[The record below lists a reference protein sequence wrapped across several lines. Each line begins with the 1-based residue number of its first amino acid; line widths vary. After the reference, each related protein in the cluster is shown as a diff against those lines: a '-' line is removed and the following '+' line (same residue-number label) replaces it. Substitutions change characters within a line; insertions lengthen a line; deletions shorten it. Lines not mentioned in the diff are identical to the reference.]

1 MTRFDDPVTFV
12 VGSTDQ
18 LWARTTDRFKTDL
31 TGEVIELR
39 TKLPDGTFT
48 AWAAPDYTDLDGAAL
63 GVVEAG
69 IDYTAAVVGIH
80 QLQMKVGPTI
90 LKVGPFQVVA
100 P

>member
-1 MTRFDDPVTFV
+1 MRYDDPVTFV
-12 VGSTDQ
+12 QGSTDQ

-31 TGEVIELR
+31 SGEVIQLR
-39 TKLPDGTFT
+39 TKAPDGTFT
-48 AWAAPDYTDLDGAAL
+48 AWAPPDYTELSEAAT

-69 IDYTAAVVGIH
+69 IDYTATVVGIH
-80 QLQMKVGPTI
+80 ELQMKVGPTI

>member
-1 MTRFDDPVTFV
+1 MRYDDPVTFV

-18 LWARTTDRFKTDL
+18 LWARTSDRFKTDL
-31 TGEVIELR
+31 SAATLMLR
-39 TKLPDGTFT
+39 TKAPDGTFT
-48 AWAAPDYTDLDGAAL
+48 AWAAPAYTDLSEAAT
-63 GVVEAG
+63 GTVEAG
-69 IDYTAAVVGIH
+69 MDYTAAVVGIH